1 MHATADP
8 LLPCRAVRAIRDL
21 RPERQRMEMSVDR
34 QPEQGAAAGSTR
46 DVVTGMLFV
55 GLLFFILGFVT
66 WLNGSLVPFLKI
78 VCGLNNFQA
87 LWVTFAFYIAY
98 TVMALPSAAVLKRT
112 GYKRGMTLGLLLM
125 GVGALLFIPAA
136 QSTRYALFLLAL
148 FTLASGMT
156 LMQTAIN
163 PYIVC
168 LGPRESAAMRI
179 SIMGLFNKGAGV
191 VVPLVFTSLMLKDID
206 GFSHTALDTLAP
218 AAREAMRAALAQRL
232 VFPYACM
239 AALLFAIMVFIHF
252 SSLRELPPETDAG
265 EAQVRRGGVLQF
277 PQLVLGALA
286 LFGYVGVEVIAGDTI
301 GLYGHELN
309 VAHFGVL
316 TSYTMVCM
324 VLGYLV
330 GVLAIPRWLSQQ
342 RALLLSAV
350 LGVLF
355 TVGVTMGSTR
365 DSGIAQALLG
375 WTGIA
380 PVPDTVMCLAL
391 LGLANAMVWPA
402 IWPLALQGLGRHT
415 ASGAAVLV
423 MAIAGG
429 ALLPLLYGRLAD
441 LTDARAAYWTMLPCY
456 ALILWYAAAGHK
468 IRHWRQKGREV

>member
-1 MHATADP
+1 
-8 LLPCRAVRAIRDL
+8 
-21 RPERQRMEMSVDR
+21 MELSASP
-34 QPEQGAAAGSTR
+34 PEQHTSNSTR

-66 WLNGSLVPFLKI
+66 WLNGSLIPFLKI

-112 GYKRGMTLGLLLM
+112 GYKKGMTLGLGLM
-125 GVGALLFIPAA
+125 GIGALLFIPAA
-136 QSTRYALFLLAL
+136 QTTQYGLFLAAL
-148 FTLASGMT
+148 FTLATGMT

-179 SIMGLFNKGAGV
+179 SIMGLFNKGAGI
-191 VVPLVFTSLMLKDID
+191 VVPLIFTSLMLKDID
-206 GFSHTALDTLAP
+206 TASQAV
-218 AAREAMRAALAQRL
+218 LAQRL

-239 AALLFAIMVFIHF
+239 AAVLFAIMVFIHF
-252 SSLRELPPETDAG
+252 STLREIPPEVDAADG
-265 EAQVRRGGVLQF
+265 RVDATSVLQF

-286 LFGYVGVEVIAGDTI
+286 LFAYVGVEVIAGDTI
-301 GLYGHELN
+301 GLYGHELKVTN
-309 VAHFGVL
+309 FGVL

-330 GVLAIPRWLSQQ
+330 GVVAIPRYLSQQ
-342 RALLLSAV
+342 RALVLSGLVGILL
-350 LGVLF
+350 
-355 TVGVTMGSTR
+355 TVGVALGSTQ
-365 DSGIAQALLG
+365 DTGLSQLLVGWSG
-375 WTGIA
+375 A
-380 PVPDTVMCLAL
+380 PLVPNTVMCLAL

-415 ASGAAVLV
+415 ASGSAVLV

-429 ALLPLLYGRLAD
+429 ALLPLLYGHLSDIVTPRS
-441 LTDARAAYWTMLPCY
+441 AYWLLLPCY
-456 ALILWYAAAGHK
+456 ALIFWYAAAGHK
-468 IRHWRQKGREV
+468 IRRWR